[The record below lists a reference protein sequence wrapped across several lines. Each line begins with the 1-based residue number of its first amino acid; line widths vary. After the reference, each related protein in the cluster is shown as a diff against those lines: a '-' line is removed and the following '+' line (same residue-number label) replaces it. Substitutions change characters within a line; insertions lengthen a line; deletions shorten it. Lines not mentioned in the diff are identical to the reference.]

1 MTTLVQVFKELV
13 GQDHANMAHGSPIS
27 ALGLQN
33 DSVALLTAANGVHQE
48 DYQVPHLFVNV
59 AIKVLHS
66 LKRKR
71 LSKNARTSKN

>member
-66 LKRKR
+66 LKTEKTIKERKDQ
-71 LSKNARTSKN
+71 